1 VHCCS
6 TAASCWTWHARR
18 SLSSCCAAPPARF
31 ARLSN
36 ERSFRI
42 QFARLFS
49 PERPLTAEEAA
60 DQWALVSHGEGHRL
74 LHRTIHYM
82 SERERLAERWH
93 GAFRDWPGHLSL
105 AWGLQDP
112 VATPV
117 VLSGLRELRPGV
129 PVRELPQAGHYPQIE
144 DPTAMAELIAGEVD
158 AG

>member
-1 VHCCS
+1 
-6 TAASCWTWHARR
+6 
-18 SLSSCCAAPPARF
+18 
-31 ARLSN
+31 
-36 ERSFRI
+36 
-42 QFARLFS
+42 
-49 PERPLTAEEAA
+49 
-60 DQWALVSHGEGHRL
+60 
-74 LHRTIHYM
+74 M